1 MQVTRVV
8 VLAAAVAARA
18 LASSPHVD
26 ITHEMRGLG
35 DPLVLAARATA
46 SAAAVGAAGAAGNK
60 NLQTFTG
67 ALGGI
72 KAAAVS
78 SVPVIFFNF
87 FLPGRGGL
95 DWGVGVG
102 VGQRGGGVVVIR
114 RSCA

>member
-1 MQVTRVV
+1 MQVIRLVL
-8 VLAAAVAARA
+8 LAAAAAARA

-46 SAAAVGAAGAAGNK
+46 SAAAGVSAAGTNK

-72 KAAAVS
+72 KADAVS
-78 SVPVIFFNF
+78 LSHLF
-87 FLPGRGGL
+87 
-95 DWGVGVG
+95 
-102 VGQRGGGVVVIR
+102 
-114 RSCA
+114 

>member
-1 MQVTRVV
+1 MQVIQLVL
-8 VLAAAVAARA
+8 LAAAAAARA

-46 SAAAVGAAGAAGNK
+46 SAAGVSAAGTNK

-72 KAAAVS
+72 KADAVS
-78 SVPVIFFNF
+78 LSHLFARGSV
-87 FLPGRGGL
+87 
-95 DWGVGVG
+95 W
-102 VGQRGGGVVVIR
+102 GGGKRVGGGAKLR
-114 RSCA
+114 LGACAYIHVHVTDAL